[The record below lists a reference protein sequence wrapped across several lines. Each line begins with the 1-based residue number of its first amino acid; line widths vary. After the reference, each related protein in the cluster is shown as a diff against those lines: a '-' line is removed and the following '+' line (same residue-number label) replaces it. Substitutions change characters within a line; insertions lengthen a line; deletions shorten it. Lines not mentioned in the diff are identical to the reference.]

1 MSYTVSEM
9 TIEEY
14 DQVLALWKSSPAIIL
29 SKVDTRDC
37 LDRFLNRNIGL
48 SFVAKDDGKCI
59 GAVLCSHD
67 GRMGYLSHLVVSE
80 DRRREGIGRQ
90 LVGRCLYALT
100 GIGIHS
106 CILLIMEETSEA
118 LNFWRNVDPAGGR
131 INLVMMGP
139 QEQVKIS

>member
-9 TIEEY
+9 TIDDY
-14 DQVLALWKSSPAIIL
+14 DQVVALWRNSPAIIF

-37 LDRFLNRNIGL
+37 IDRFLARNTGL
-48 SFVAKDDGKCI
+48 SFVAKDAGKYI
-59 GAVLCSHD
+59 GAILCSHD

-100 GIGIHS
+100 GMGIHS
-106 CILLIMEETSEA
+106 CLLLIMKETEEA
-118 LNFWRNVDPAGGR
+118 LNFCQSIDPAGR
-131 INLVMMGP
+131 INVVMMGP
-139 QEQVKIS
+139 REQVLVS